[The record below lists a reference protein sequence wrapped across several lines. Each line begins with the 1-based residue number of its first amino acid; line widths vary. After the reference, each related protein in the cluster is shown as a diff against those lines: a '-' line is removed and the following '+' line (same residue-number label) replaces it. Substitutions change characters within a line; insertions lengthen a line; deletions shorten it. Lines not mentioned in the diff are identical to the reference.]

1 VPHDLEHLWGGDLVH
16 RPVAEEGQHVAFQL
30 PRHRDTML
38 LGLRG
43 EMPADPFAG
52 DGVEAWRGAAPR
64 LAGIDAFG
72 ERAPGIGAAGTG
84 LGERDLR
91 PSAESEALFL
101 AVEALL
107 HAPELGVGGMQLD
120 AEAEAVEAAEGLG
133 GADGGVAER
142 ADSSG
147 HDQGGDAPKPVVMPP
162 RTPPRSCDAKRQWR
176 MTAGGEGV

>member
-1 VPHDLEHLWGGDLVH
+1 
-16 RPVAEEGQHVAFQL
+16 
-30 PRHRDTML
+30 ML

-52 DGVEAWRGAAPR
+52 DGVEARGGTAPG

-72 ERAPGIGAAGTG
+72 EGAPGIGAAGAG
-84 LGERDLR
+84 LGERDFR
-91 PSAESEALFL
+91 PGAEGEALFL

-133 GADGGVAER
+133 AGLGGADRGVAER
-142 ADSSG
+142 ADGSG
-147 HDQGGDAPKPVVMPP
+147 HDQGGDAPTRVVMPP
-162 RTPPRSCDAKRQWR
+162 KMPP
-176 MTAGGEGV
+176 